1 MWVSRGVLR
10 PIAKKPLPAPRDPRC
25 EITRTVVRPNRWA
38 AEPAGERPYG
48 LRPYELKQRQ
58 TIISAFV
65 TDQMGLSA
73 DPLSYQRLR
82 DLKAH
87 ILERRRHSGS
97 LFKNGHNTAAQFARG
112 VRWLEFQDIQRWR
125 KQRIEWLGVTIDKD
139 MLQLN
144 GFQIQGIADATQA
157 RQEYRRARGAPPL
170 RERQKP
176 GRKPIGDVAMTNA
189 QYVARHRAK
198 LKATVALLNDRPG
211 GAAQPLPLEAAASP
225 PSYDAE
231 LEQMIATSL
240 LPEYPQAER
249 YYQYLSEILDRLKD
263 APPDYVLT
271 RAEFRVIATAAALLR
286 AMERKELH

>member
-10 PIAKKPLPAPRDPRC
+10 PVFQTTASPAFHKWLAGPIAKKPLPAPRDPRC

-65 TDQMGLSA
+65 TDQIGLSD

-82 DLKAH
+82 DLKVH

-125 KQRIEWLGVTIDKD
+125 K
-139 MLQLN
+139 
-144 GFQIQGIADATQA
+144 
-157 RQEYRRARGAPPL
+157 
-170 RERQKP
+170 
-176 GRKPIGDVAMTNA
+176 
-189 QYVARHRAK
+189 
-198 LKATVALLNDRPG
+198 
-211 GAAQPLPLEAAASP
+211 
-225 PSYDAE
+225 
-231 LEQMIATSL
+231 
-240 LPEYPQAER
+240 
-249 YYQYLSEILDRLKD
+249 
-263 APPDYVLT
+263 
-271 RAEFRVIATAAALLR
+271 
-286 AMERKELH
+286 